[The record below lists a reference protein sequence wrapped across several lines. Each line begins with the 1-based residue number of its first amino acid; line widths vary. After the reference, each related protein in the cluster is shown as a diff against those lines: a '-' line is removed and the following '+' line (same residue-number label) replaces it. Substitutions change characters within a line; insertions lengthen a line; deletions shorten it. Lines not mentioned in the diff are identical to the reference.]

1 MLQTCVCAD
10 GCCRSET
17 ATLALHVPISYKQC
31 YRRAPHLPEL
41 RHEDDSVHSLV
52 DVDSPHISSVPSDYD
67 EQSVKTDTQAE
78 RERQED
84 EARERAEDLKR
95 QAQRKKEQT
104 KREAKKA
111 GKTIQGNSDNPV
123 VVGNAVTI
131 AAFGG
136 LIGYGAYR
144 KYTAGELTWKVAG
157 LWAGAVG
164 LFGVADYYV
173 SS

>member
-1 MLQTCVCAD
+1 
-10 GCCRSET
+10 
-17 ATLALHVPISYKQC
+17 
-31 YRRAPHLPEL
+31 
-41 RHEDDSVHSLV
+41 
-52 DVDSPHISSVPSDYD
+52 
-67 EQSVKTDTQAE
+67 
-78 RERQED
+78 
-84 EARERAEDLKR
+84 LKR

-111 GKTIQGNSDNPV
+111 GKTIQENSDNPV